1 MSNHKTY
8 DIKPE
13 IVATAHLDE
22 AGYHKMYAF
31 SIKEPDK
38 FWDEQAKQFLDWME
52 PWEKVREFN
61 YATASIRWFEGA
73 KLNVSQNCLDRHLA
87 TRGDQAAIIWEG
99 DDRCCGVLPAERSR
113 VLRGRVRRMPPMLRR
128 VSGSS
133 SPHAIGAVTGGRSD
147 PPPALDC
154 V

>member
-13 IVATAHLDE
+13 IVSTAHLDE
-22 AGYHKMYAF
+22 AGYDKMYAF
-31 SIKEPDK
+31 SIQEPDK

-87 TRGDQAAIIWEG
+87 TRGDQTAIIWEG
-99 DDRCCGVLPAERSR
+99 DEPGDDRTISYRELYSLVCRFANALKAKGVKKGED
-113 VLRGRVRRMPPMLRR
+113 RRASCRER
-128 VSGSS
+128 VS
-133 SPHAIGAVTGGRSD
+133 SPV
-147 PPPALDC
+147 
-154 V
+154 